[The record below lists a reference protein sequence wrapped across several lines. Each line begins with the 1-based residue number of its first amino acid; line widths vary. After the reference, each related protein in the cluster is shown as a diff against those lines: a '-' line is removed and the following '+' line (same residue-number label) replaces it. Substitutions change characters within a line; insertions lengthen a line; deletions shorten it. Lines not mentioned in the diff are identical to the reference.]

1 MRSIDD
7 IVGSAG
13 LFPGADAESGLSSAQ
28 VAISRT
34 AHGANTLTPMPREP
48 LWRKFL
54 GKFDEPIIHILL
66 AAALLSTV
74 VDLFKASQ
82 TFGWIGLVALAAL
95 LGPVIAVIR
104 LRTFIPTM
112 MLLAAIVLCA
122 LSFVGGHPS
131 FEGLAVMVAVVLAT
145 GVAFYSELKSDREFE
160 VLNATKDQIRVKV
173 HRDGRFQTIGMDE
186 VVVGDVVLLETGD
199 EIPADGRLITAVDLS
214 IDQSLMTGESE
225 AVKKSAGKS
234 YDTAEGPDQSSCV
247 YRGTQVVDGVG
258 TLLVCNVG
266 DATMVGGIARTLSED
281 GGDDDDEGG
290 EDGPSTREDR
300 VRERLTISKKPT
312 PLQGKLKHLA
322 DLITYAGYTAAALIF
337 VAMVVKGYLDGE
349 FTDALSISSVFL
361 GAIVYAV
368 IIVVVAVPEGLPMSV
383 TVSLAMAMRKMTRAN
398 SLVRQLV
405 ACETIGSATVICS
418 DKTGTL
424 TKNQMTVVR
433 VAEAGKLT
441 DRGASGWQ
449 ELEHRVAREH
459 EGKSLDWMIINA
471 AVNSTAQLEPKEGR
485 LVVVGSGTEGALLFW
500 LQESKVSYATARD
513 RNPILYQMHFSSERK
528 SMTTVIRQGNSAVV
542 LVKGA
547 SEVILDRTEFRV
559 NENGDVVPWTEADRT
574 VVRGQISQ
582 AASDAMR
589 TLAFAHRTLS
599 ANEPTDLDSLH
610 AHREALET
618 GLVFDGFVAIRDPLR
633 DDVVDAVRSCREAGI
648 GVKMVTGDNIETAR
662 AIGRDIGLLASP
674 GGRVIT
680 SAEFGA
686 MSDVQAR
693 EMLPNLAILARARP
707 LDKFRLVKLLQ
718 DGNEVVAVTGDGTND
733 APALKRA
740 DVGLAMGISGTE
752 VAKEASKIVLLDD
765 AFSTIV
771 KAVHWG
777 RALYENIQRFIQFQL
792 TINVSALVIA
802 FLAPFFGIRP
812 PFTVLQLL
820 WINVIMDTFASIALC
835 SEPPRD
841 GLMQSPPKR
850 RDESIVTGAMW
861 QSILTTSVFYVIVMM
876 ALLIMMKGT
885 PDQPGFLGDAGETV
899 KWMAE
904 TSGGKVEQLT
914 SLEIKQST
922 EGAHAMFTMR
932 QVTIFFTAYVLFQ
945 VWNMINCR
953 SLSSRVSGLSNLAGN
968 PNLLLI
974 AALIVGFQVILV
986 QFLGALFNTEPL
998 TFLEWALIALATST
1012 VLIFGEI
1019 ARLVGGNRSSA
1030 SKQQA

>member
-1 MRSIDD
+1 
-7 IVGSAG
+7 
-13 LFPGADAESGLSSAQ
+13 
-28 VAISRT
+28 
-34 AHGANTLTPMPREP
+34 
-48 LWRKFL
+48 
-54 GKFDEPIIHILL
+54 
-66 AAALLSTV
+66 
-74 VDLFKASQ
+74 
-82 TFGWIGLVALAAL
+82 
-95 LGPVIAVIR
+95 
-104 LRTFIPTM
+104 
-112 MLLAAIVLCA
+112 
-122 LSFVGGHPS
+122 
-131 FEGLAVMVAVVLAT
+131 
-145 GVAFYSELKSDREFE
+145 
-160 VLNATKDQIRVKV
+160 
-173 HRDGRFQTIGMDE
+173 
-186 VVVGDVVLLETGD
+186 
-199 EIPADGRLITAVDLS
+199 
-214 IDQSLMTGESE
+214 
-225 AVKKSAGKS
+225 
-234 YDTAEGPDQSSCV
+234 
-247 YRGTQVVDGVG
+247 
-258 TLLVCNVG
+258 
-266 DATMVGGIARTLSED
+266 
-281 GGDDDDEGG
+281 
-290 EDGPSTREDR
+290 
-300 VRERLTISKKPT
+300 
-312 PLQGKLKHLA
+312 
-322 DLITYAGYTAAALIF
+322 
-337 VAMVVKGYLDGE
+337 
-349 FTDALSISSVFL
+349 
-361 GAIVYAV
+361 
-368 IIVVVAVPEGLPMSV
+368 MSV

-441 DRGASGWQ
+441 DRGGSGWQ

-674 GGRVIT
+674 GARVIT

-820 WINVIMDTFASIALC
+820 WINVIMDSMSSIAMA
-835 SEPPRD
+835 SEPPNPRVLNRPPINRTASILKPRMVANMIAQSVYQLAALLVIYFKGPEWGGFFEGHLAGEKVVVGMLPID
-841 GLMQSPPKR
+841 APIDVNGTIAGRMLAQVGGCPAGAICVEMPSESVHYTLMFNALVMMTLFNELNR
-850 RDESIVTGAMW
+850 RKLTVEVNVMACITRNPTFIVILLFSIVI
-861 QSILTTSVFYVIVMM
+861 QVIVV
-876 ALLIMMKGT
+876 
-885 PDQPGFLGDAGETV
+885 QLGDLAIQTAPLDGPQWLVCIARGFGGMVWQLFINLTY
-899 KWMAE
+899 KLTMDKKQAE
-904 TSGGKVEQLT
+904 AVIESKEEIKKLTRQLT
-914 SLEIKQST
+914 
-922 EGAHAMFTMR
+922 R
-932 QVTIFFTAYVLFQ
+932 QVST
-945 VWNMINCR
+945 
-953 SLSSRVSGLSNLAGN
+953 
-968 PNLLLI
+968 
-974 AALIVGFQVILV
+974 
-986 QFLGALFNTEPL
+986 LG
-998 TFLEWALIALATST
+998 
-1012 VLIFGEI
+1012 
-1019 ARLVGGNRSSA
+1019 R
-1030 SKQQA
+1030 